1 MLFDNVVINSATAPV
16 LSALANYQ
24 LPVFLLPY
32 HHILV
37 VVINKKSSH

>member
-1 MLFDNVVINSATAPV
+1 MFDNVVINSATAV

-24 LPVFLLPY
+24 LLVFLLPY